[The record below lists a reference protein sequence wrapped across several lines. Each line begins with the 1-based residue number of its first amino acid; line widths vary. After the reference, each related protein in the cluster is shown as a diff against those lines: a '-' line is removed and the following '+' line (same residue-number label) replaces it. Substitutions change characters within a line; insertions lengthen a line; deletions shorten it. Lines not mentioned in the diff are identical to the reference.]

1 MNLRGDKKIERDKEK
16 LMLYVSRKGWT
27 NIMRKSH
34 LKFTRRKK
42 EINMVKLQMLLIKTM
57 KVLQEKNQQKHKQ

>member
-16 LMLYVSRKGWT
+16 LMLCVSRKGWT

-34 LKFTRRKK
+34 LKFTRKKK

-57 KVLQEKNQQKHKQ
+57 KVLQEKKQQKHKQ